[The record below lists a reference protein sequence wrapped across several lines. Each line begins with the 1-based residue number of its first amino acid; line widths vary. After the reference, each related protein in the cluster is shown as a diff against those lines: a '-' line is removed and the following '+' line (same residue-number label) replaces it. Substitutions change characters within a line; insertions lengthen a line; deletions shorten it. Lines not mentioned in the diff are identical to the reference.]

1 MNSTMNQTIGASA
14 SPLAAVCFST
24 ISTLRQSSSWWNP
37 WSILTRIP
45 WGSDVAVCKENPER
59 VLVLLKAHST
69 NVFSCCWR
77 KVAADCSALS
87 DFRCWIRSLHLRSS
101 CKKTCGYLLAGHL
114 LNQMFHKAQFHKLL
128 KSQKCQE
135 DARITARTRKQPLFI
150 TQSGDGTQHLTLTV
164 CEMMGMDKQHI
175 SSITV

>member
-87 DFRCWIRSLHLRSS
+87 DFKCWIRSLHLRSS
-101 CKKTCGYLLAGHL
+101 CNYQRTCRMATATFETSAPCSMNWSANIRPEFAQLHVQYVIEPNWLLAFWRPTCL
-114 LNQMFHKAQFHKLL
+114 WFR
-128 KSQKCQE
+128 KSC
-135 DARITARTRKQPLFI
+135 DY
-150 TQSGDGTQHLTLTV
+150 
-164 CEMMGMDKQHI
+164 
-175 SSITV
+175 